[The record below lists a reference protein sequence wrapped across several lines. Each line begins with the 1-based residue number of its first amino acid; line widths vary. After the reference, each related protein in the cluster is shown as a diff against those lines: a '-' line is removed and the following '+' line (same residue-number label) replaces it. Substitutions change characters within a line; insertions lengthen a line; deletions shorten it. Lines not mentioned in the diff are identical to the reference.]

1 MHVLRSRA
9 LRWAVQIAA
18 LLVMLF
24 SVEAIVSFLLFD
36 RAEIERLAQLGAKGA
51 PIPSGYWRTA
61 EFLTVGKELLTGIVA
76 LAALLL
82 ARHNAAHQK
91 FPVENSGKA
100 R

>member
-1 MHVLRSRA
+1 MLRSRA

-51 PIPSGYWRTA
+51 PIPAGYWRTA
-61 EFLTVGKELLTGIVA
+61 EFLTVGKELLTFIVA
-76 LAALLL
+76 LAALAL
-82 ARHNAAHQK
+82 ARRS
-91 FPVENSGKA
+91 PGVEIA